1 MKRTIFTVVL
11 GLWFA
16 SSALAAPVFVDGV
29 WLEKQ
34 LANPKL
40 VVVDMSDDDT
50 QYLRFHLPGAVR
62 LPYDVLV
69 KERKND
75 KVKVRLDDAELTR
88 VLGRLGIARDSQVVI
103 YDDMGGLNAARLFWE
118 LERLGHREVSV
129 LDGGLVRWILDGRKV
144 VNNAPRRA
152 PTTYAPAGPG
162 RASAAVPAAA
172 LPPSSLKSNEA
183 TLEDVRAA
191 TAGGVLLDVRSEEEY
206 VGEAKKPRTGHVPG
220 ARFWPWDAA
229 VDFERGFVQRDAAAL
244 NKTLAQVGADP
255 NAPVIAY
262 CRSGHRAARAYLTL
276 RSLGYENVKV
286 YANSMNEYAAVR
298 DAPLKPGKA
307 P

>member
-144 VNNAPRRA
+144 VNNA
-152 PTTYAPAGPG
+152 
-162 RASAAVPAAA
+162 
-172 LPPSSLKSNEA
+172 
-183 TLEDVRAA
+183 
-191 TAGGVLLDVRSEEEY
+191 
-206 VGEAKKPRTGHVPG
+206 
-220 ARFWPWDAA
+220 
-229 VDFERGFVQRDAAAL
+229 
-244 NKTLAQVGADP
+244 
-255 NAPVIAY
+255 
-262 CRSGHRAARAYLTL
+262 RAARRRRRGVSSSGVVGAKRRPAGRLPPEGGGAARGGRRRKGR
-276 RSLGYENVKV
+276 RSRAPVMSPGAVLAVGGRGFR
-286 YANSMNEYAAVR
+286 ARLCAAR
-298 DAPLKPGKA
+298 RGGA
-307 P
+307 